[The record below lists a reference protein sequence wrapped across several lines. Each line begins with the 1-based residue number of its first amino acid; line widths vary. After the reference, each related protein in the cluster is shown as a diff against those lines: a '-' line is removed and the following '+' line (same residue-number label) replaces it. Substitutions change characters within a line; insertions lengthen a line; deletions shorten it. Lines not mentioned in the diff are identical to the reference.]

1 MNKHDIITGVLLN
14 EDITFS
20 VVEVCQYC
28 HLSEDVLM
36 EWIAHGLLGEQY
48 HVNQTIQFDYQ
59 MVDRIRTAHRLQH
72 DLDVNLQGAILAL
85 ELMDEIANIRDEL
98 EILKRIRT

>member
-1 MNKHDIITGVLLN
+1 MSKHDIIAGVLLN
-14 EDITFS
+14 EDTTFS
-20 VVEVCQYC
+20 VVDVCQYC

-48 HVNQTIQFDYQ
+48 HANQTIQFDYQ
-59 MVDRIRTAHRLQH
+59 MLDRIRTAHRLQH

-85 ELMDEIANIRDEL
+85 ELMDEMEKIRNEL
-98 EILKRIRT
+98 DILKRIRM